1 MGTDVSSA
9 EYYGRG
15 YQDVAHRVPDI
26 GATMKDLDWQPKVGM
41 QEALASLF
49 AYYRDEAEAATD
61 LAL

>member
-1 MGTDVSSA
+1 VSSA

-26 GATMKDLDWQPKVGM
+26 SATMKDLDWKPQVGM

-49 AYYRDEAEAATD
+49 AYYRDEAEAAAD